1 MSNMSSR
8 YSLEL
13 IAFLLEHIGGLS
25 SLDIKKILTEYRVM
39 VFKFYSEETSGEFN
53 PEMNQMLEQAG
64 KKIIEILERSY
75 PKAKISHLKKVKFDE
90 ISISSL
96 E

>member
-13 IAFLLEHIGGLS
+13 LQFLLEHIGGLS
-25 SLDIKKILTEYRVM
+25 CLDTQRVLTEFRVQ
-39 VFKFYSEETSGEFN
+39 VFKFYSEGEFN
-53 PEMNQMLEQAG
+53 TEGKTMLEHAG
-64 KKIIEILERSY
+64 KKILQIVEESY

-96 E
+96 D

>member
-1 MSNMSSR
+1 M
-8 YSLEL
+8 EL

-25 SLDIKKILTEYRVM
+25 TPDIKKILTEFRVK
-39 VFKFYSEETSGEFN
+39 VFKFYSEETPGEFN
-53 PEMNQMLEQAG
+53 PEMNLMLEQAG
-64 KKIIEILERSY
+64 ARILEIVEKSY

-96 E
+96 D

>member
-1 MSNMSSR
+1 MSSR

-13 IAFLLEHIGGLS
+13 LQFLLEHIGRLS
-25 SLDIKKILTEYRVM
+25 PLDTKKILTEFRVQ
-39 VFKFYSEETSGEFN
+39 VFKFYSEEAPGEFN
-53 PEMNQMLEQAG
+53 PEMNIMLEQAG
-64 KKIIEILERSY
+64 ARILEIVERGY
-75 PKAKISHLKKVKFDE
+75 PDAKISHLKKVKFDE

>member
-1 MSNMSSR
+1 M
-8 YSLEL
+8 EL

-25 SLDIKKILTEYRVM
+25 TPDIKKILTEFRVQ
-39 VFKFYSEETSGEFN
+39 VFKFYSEGEFN
-53 PEMNQMLEQAG
+53 TEGKTMLEHAG
-64 KKIIEILERSY
+64 KKILQIVEESY

>member
-25 SLDIKKILTEYRVM
+25 TLDIKKILTEFRVK
-39 VFKFYSEETSGEFN
+39 VFKFYSEETPGEFN
-53 PEMNQMLEQAG
+53 PEMNLMLEQAG
-64 KKIIEILERSY
+64 ARILEIVERSY

-96 E
+96 D

>member
-1 MSNMSSR
+1 M
-8 YSLEL
+8 EL

-25 SLDIKKILTEYRVM
+25 TPDIKKILTEFRVE
-39 VFKFYSEETSGEFN
+39 VFKFYSEETPGEFN
-53 PEMNQMLEQAG
+53 PEMNIMLEQAG
-64 KKIIEILERSY
+64 KRILEIVEKSY

-96 E
+96 D